1 MPNYDICAASQGRFL
16 MMLGVM
22 AARRLSSSAQRRGLI
37 VLWFGHGAKMR
48 HSPNSNVTQDY
59 GFQYLSVFSV
69 FPIQVRVVQACHDD
83 ERFIQLW
90 NRMVAVIQPQQA
102 VRFQSHLG
110 TLPACLKSLR
120 QYGIPQ
126 EILPLD
132 EQGSL
137 DVSNFRESLRRNE
150 NEIESGRGGDDP
162 GAASSVRNL
171 TIRIPTDNDILL
183 GKGKRSNRF
192 RGNQI
197 FRMAIAENY
206 DAYNAAINRRE
217 KLAIL
222 QLVYFHLLQSGCR
235 FLIPVQSSETGDP
248 TEWMEIQEE
257 QALEKIAMR
266 MRNSRRK
273 SGTAGCW

>member
-1 MPNYDICAASQGRFL
+1 MSHP
-16 MMLGVM
+16 
-22 AARRLSSSAQRRGLI
+22 
-37 VLWFGHGAKMR
+37 
-48 HSPNSNVTQDY
+48 PNSNVAQDN
-59 GFQYLSVFSV
+59 GFQYLSLFSV
-69 FPIQVRVVQACHDD
+69 FPIKVRVVHVCHDD

-273 SGTAGCW
+273 SGTAGR

>member
-1 MPNYDICAASQGRFL
+1 

-90 NRMVAVIQPQQA
+90 NRMVAVIQPQLA

-110 TLPACLKSLR
+110 SLPACLKSLR

-137 DVSNFRESLRRNE
+137 TVSHFHESLGRDE
-150 NEIESGRGGDDP
+150 NERERGRGINDP
-162 GAASSVRNL
+162 GAASLVRNL
-171 TIRIPTDNDILL
+171 TIRIPADNDILL
-183 GKGKRSNRF
+183 GKGKRSHRL

-197 FRMAIAENY
+197 FRMAIEENY

-222 QLVYFHLLQSGCR
+222 HLVYFHLLQMGCR
-235 FLIPVQSSETGDP
+235 FLLPLQSNETEDP
-248 TEWMEIQEE
+248 TEWLEISEE
-257 QALEKIAMR
+257 EALEKIAMR

-273 SGTAGCW
+273 SGTAGRW